1 MCKIT
6 LVINNTVIMDKI
18 IFWVLWWSTSQCSSW
33 QHGQSRRTKIQDT
46 PNIRLDKT
54 KIHGSI
60 HSGMYSVC
68 ATSGANSPTIP
79 NTIGNTQHN
88 KCGNTVAIIPNFTVE
103 EDGSLTNIHI
113 EKSVSERLDKEAKRI
128 VSKMPKWQP
137 AQSGGVNV
145 KSGQTVRVNFSLQ

>member
-1 MCKIT
+1 MCKII

-79 NTIGNTQHN
+79 NTIGNTQQN
-88 KCGNTVAIIPNFTVE
+88 KWGNTVAIIPNFTA
-103 EDGSLTNIHI
+103 LFFILNPFILCIHHNAP
-113 EKSVSERLDKEAKRI
+113 R
-128 VSKMPKWQP
+128 PKLATINQNFTP
-137 AQSGGVNV
+137 AV
-145 KSGQTVRVNFSLQ
+145 